1 MCMHFH
7 SFCQEL
13 NGFAN
18 LIYISCFLSSGR
30 YSSIIFLILVRG
42 KGRWR
47 RMSGGSAGKE
57 SACNTGDLG
66 SIPGL
71 GRSPGEGKDYPLQ
84 YSCLENPMDCVI
96 HGVAKSR
103 TQLSDFHFHF
113 WQFGSVVASL
123 SFFCRFM
130 KCMEFAFTFS
140 VFPALV
146 ILLVFTLVFFL
157 FILLMGVKSV
167 SWLPPIVVFSLH
179 LAFSLNNN
187 MVKTT
192 RCSLY

>member
-1 MCMHFH
+1 M
-7 SFCQEL
+7 
-13 NGFAN
+13 
-18 LIYISCFLSSGR
+18 FLSSGR

-42 KGRWR
+42 KGRWQG
-47 RMSGGSAGKE
+47 MSGVSAGKE

-71 GRSPGEGKDYPLQ
+71 GRSPGEGKG
-84 YSCLENPMDCVI
+84 YSFQCSGLENSTDGIV
-96 HGVAKSR
+96 HGAAKSR
-103 TQLSDFHFHF
+103 TGLSDFHFPF

-123 SFFCRFM
+123 SFFCHFM
-130 KCMEFAFTFS
+130 KCMECAFTFS

-146 ILLVFTLVFFL
+146 MLLVFTFVFFL

-167 SWLPPIVVFSLH
+167 SWLPPIVVFCLH

-192 RCSLY
+192 RRSLY